1 MHGTK
6 DIHPEFRTPL
16 AIALITY
23 KALFGLGE
31 LVVGVLLL
39 IPGFNIAKTFHQ
51 LTAEELRED
60 PTDRWVALM
69 SRHLPSLI
77 QHRVPVAVGLLAL
90 GVLKLVA
97 AGAMWKG
104 KEWGRYLLLAVVVAA
119 LPLDVR
125 QAITHPSP
133 GEIFLLILNV
143 LVVVALATILRPHG
157 RGTSPA

>member
-1 MHGTK
+1 VTQ
-6 DIHPEFRTPL
+6 DSHPEFRTPL
-16 AIALITY
+16 VIALITY
-23 KALFGLGE
+23 KAVFGLGE

-39 IPGFNIAKTFHQ
+39 IPDINIAKTFRA
-51 LTAEELRED
+51 LTAGELRED

-77 QHRVPVAVGLLAL
+77 QHRTLVAVGLLIL

-97 AGAMWKG
+97 AGAMWEG
-104 KEWGRYLLLAVVVAA
+104 HEWGRYLLLAVVAAA

-125 QAITHPSP
+125 QAIIHPSP
-133 GEIFLLILNV
+133 GEIVLLILNV
-143 LVVVALATILRPHG
+143 LVVIILATILRPHD